1 MNKTYIEL
9 PSEEQEKC
17 FILGRHYSMAG
28 AMNLLGKKYGLPQ
41 AFSLHSSF
49 EWMPE
54 FDKGAVIIAI
64 GESNWLE
71 QHWSEY
77 FKYVEEIG
85 IVENK
90 YASKESEY
98 NYRIFLCKGLKYNS
112 VEFKRFIEN

>member
-1 MNKTYIEL
+1 MFYFGAALFNGGSDEL
-9 PSEEQEKC
+9 T
-17 FILGRHYSMAG
+17 
-28 AMNLLGKKYGLPQ
+28 GKKYGLPQ

-71 QHWSEY
+71 QHWGEY

>member
-1 MNKTYIEL
+1 
-9 PSEEQEKC
+9 
-17 FILGRHYSMAG
+17 MAG

-71 QHWSEY
+71 QHWGEY

-85 IVENK
+85 IVEMQVKKANIII
-90 YASKESEY
+90 ASFYVKD
-98 NYRIFLCKGLKYNS
+98 
-112 VEFKRFIEN
+112 

>member
-1 MNKTYIEL
+1 
-9 PSEEQEKC
+9 
-17 FILGRHYSMAG
+17 MAG

-85 IVENK
+85 IVE
-90 YASKESEY
+90 EREY